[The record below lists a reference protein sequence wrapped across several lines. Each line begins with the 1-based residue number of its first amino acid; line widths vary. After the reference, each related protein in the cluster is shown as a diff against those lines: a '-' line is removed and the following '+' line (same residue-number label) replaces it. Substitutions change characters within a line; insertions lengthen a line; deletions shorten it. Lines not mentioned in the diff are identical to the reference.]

1 VRVVDGAV
9 LEIGHFR
16 STCLG
21 CGLGADPRE
30 ERHETRLG
38 YGDHGRKGCGAVF
51 VGVVGEYT
59 GARDKRAIR
68 ALRPDLPWR
77 EGYGL

>member
-1 VRVVDGAV
+1 VP
-9 LEIGHFR
+9 
-16 STCLG
+16 T
-21 CGLGADPRE
+21 RE
-30 ERHETRLG
+30 RNGTRRG
-38 YGDHGRKGCGAVF
+38 SVTATDFDGRKGCGAVF